1 MRHVIST
8 GTLWH
13 GFHEATA
20 AVARER
26 AAAIVG
32 RGARAPSLRQS
43 HPRLPPRQ
51 AAAASASGG
60 RDGGRSGYSG
70 GPPAHRGDSG
80 GGDAGSGSPDAPLT
94 SARRRVHHA
103 EAAHAHD
110 HKHAE
115 TAQSHDHKTPA
126 LAQPSTI
133 ARQPSGFG
141 AVALGRVFTTR
152 SLRRQEEAACTLQR
166 AVRNTVRRM
175 RWANLKAFVLVVARH
190 RWRIRLSLRSWRKAR
205 AAARLRIFLA
215 AFARDGSK
223 SRVIMRQFV
232 YKIKVAQRACRA
244 HLSFKNAR
252 LAVLRMLWEEAE
264 ALAMADEV
272 RGTPTRRRALGTNDL
287 PNESSNRIESNR
299 IESKR
304 VETKQNET
312 KRDATRPRPRPRPRP
327 RYKVGE
333 RERARSRDE
342 GLRTFIR
349 TKRNDRKRT
358 SLEGE

>member
-1 MRHVIST
+1 MLGS
-8 GTLWH
+8 
-13 GFHEATA
+13 
-20 AVARER
+20 
-26 AAAIVG
+26 
-32 RGARAPSLRQS
+32 P
-43 HPRLPPRQ
+43 
-51 AAAASASGG
+51 
-60 RDGGRSGYSG
+60 
-70 GPPAHRGDSG
+70 
-80 GGDAGSGSPDAPLT
+80 AGS
-94 SARRRVHHA
+94 
-103 EAAHAHD
+103 E
-110 HKHAE
+110 
-115 TAQSHDHKTPA
+115 QS
-126 LAQPSTI
+126 
-133 ARQPSGFG
+133 
-141 AVALGRVFTTR
+141 R